1 MSLEETVRH
10 LSRVPLF
17 AQIEPEALRLLAF
30 SAETLVLAR
39 NDVLFGAG
47 DASDGGYVVLAGRLA
62 VEMPGM
68 APRSIGPDTLLGE
81 TALLVATLRPATARA
96 LESAHVLKIPRALF
110 TRVLAAFPDGAVRVR
125 SFLAARLEE
134 FAGELDG
141 MRYGVLEEREPSGS
155 LFAGGEPKGS
165 RSGKLP

>member
-30 SAETLVLAR
+30 SSETLVLAR

-47 DASDGGYVVLAGRLA
+47 DASDGGYVVLEGRLA

-68 APRSIGPDTLLGE
+68 APRSIGPDILLGE
-81 TALLVATLRPATARA
+81 TAMLVATLRPATARA
-96 LESAHVLKIPRALF
+96 LEPTQVLKIPRALF
-110 TRVLAAFPDGAVRVR
+110 GRVLAAFPDGAVRVR
-125 SFLAARLEE
+125 SFLAARLQG
-134 FAGELDG
+134 FAGELDE
-141 MRYGVLEEREPSGS
+141 MRRGVLQDP
-155 LFAGGEPKGS
+155 
-165 RSGKLP
+165 